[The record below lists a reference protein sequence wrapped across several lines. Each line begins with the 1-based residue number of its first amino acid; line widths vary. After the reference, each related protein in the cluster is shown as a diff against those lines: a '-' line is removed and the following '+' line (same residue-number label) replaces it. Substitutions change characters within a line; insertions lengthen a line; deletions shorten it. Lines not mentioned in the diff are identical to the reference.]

1 MLAYNVGNMVRKE
14 LRSTLISRY
23 TTLNAGEELHI
34 HLNPFGAILHV
45 ELNPPTRIAVLK
57 LPDSF
62 YNPRLFT
69 TKISDYEKEIGFYY
83 C

>member
-1 MLAYNVGNMVRKE
+1 LSFSVV
-14 LRSTLISRY
+14 LL
-23 TTLNAGEELHI
+23 LC
-34 HLNPFGAILHV
+34 V

-62 YNPRLFT
+62 YSQELFT
-69 TKISDYEKEIGFYY
+69 TKISEYEKEIGFYY